1 MFWKKKSELNSAE
14 YEKIW
19 KQVIELNAR
28 VDDLANK
35 QKIQETNYENL
46 RGNFNRKLSGIKK
59 AEMSEEE
66 EETKSINNPVI
77 LPFNGNF
84 NGYK

>member
-1 MFWKKKSELNSAE
+1 MFWKVKSQLNSAE

-28 VDDLANK
+28 VDELANK

-59 AEMSEEE
+59 AEMEEEE

-77 LPFNGNF
+77 LPFNGTSKF
-84 NGYK
+84 Y